1 MYKIVDTSAFLSNKK
16 RTTQQKTAPEVP
28 VLRLAV

>member
-16 RTTQQKTAPEVP
+16 HTQQQKTPAEVP